1 MNKIKTKFLV
11 FAITTILCL
20 MLIALGSLSYANTGS
35 YNNVQIFIQ
44 TSSSLPDYF
53 TVSAFN
59 MSGYMVASYQT
70 HYPAASFEV
79 PDGQYIFTVTADS
92 STNQI
97 YNSPLPIVT
106 SYTSGVENKS
116 VASSAPVMP
125 YYIAPLVEYGY
136 SVQQVSGP
144 TTITISTQNVTSFPT
159 TTLTIKVVYA
169 NGTAAEGASVS
180 ASVIGSWYYWGYE
193 TNVVTWNT
201 TQADGIATLV
211 TPQAPVQVNAWSWI
225 PVNPPKNLTTV
236 QVDVGGEDVNVT
248 VYWQPM
254 YVGLAG
260 STLIVPPQTSA
271 TITLN
276 VEQPNYWIMPYG
288 VTSTPGA
295 EGAATTASSPG
306 PIPST
311 VYQQQ
316 QGNPILQNYPPQGG
330 QPSTTPPSTTPPSSQ
345 KSSPTDSGLL
355 TGTLFPW
362 GVAFAAL
369 AVAAA
374 SLLVT
379 VRTKRQKQV
388 PDRS

>member
-1 MNKIKTKFLV
+1 MNKIKIKSLIL
-11 FAITTILCL
+11 AITAILGL
-20 MLIALGSLSYANTGS
+20 MVIALGSLSYANTAS

-59 MSGYMVASYQT
+59 MTGYMVASSQT

-92 STNQI
+92 SSDQI

-106 SYTSGVENKS
+106 SYTYGVENKS
-116 VASSAPVMP
+116 VASSAPAMP

-193 TNVVTWNT
+193 SNVVTWNT
-201 TQADGIATLV
+201 TQADGVATLV

-236 QVDVGGEDVNVT
+236 QVDVGGENVNVT

-260 STLIVPPQTSA
+260 STLIVPQQTSA
-271 TITLN
+271 TITLH

-288 VTSTPGA
+288 VTSTPGS
-295 EGAATTASSPG
+295 GRHSHNSLRPRLNGIHSLPATTRKPNITELSS
-306 PIPST
+306 
-311 VYQQQ
+311 
-316 QGNPILQNYPPQGG
+316 
-330 QPSTTPPSTTPPSSQ
+330 SSRAVFNDATFDDTSEFS
-345 KSSPTDSGLL
+345 KIVTHRS
-355 TGTLFPW
+355 GTLNRNLVSM
-362 GVAFAAL
+362 GR
-369 AVAAA
+369 
-374 SLLVT
+374 SLCGA
-379 VRTKRQKQV
+379 
-388 PDRS
+388 RSSGSKPIGDSQNQETETSA